1 MDAHPIAAIFP
12 LMTNT
17 NEGVPMTQQH
27 IYSLNDVA
35 ALVGVKP
42 HRIEYALKNGYL
54 PEPAER
60 VTNRRIF
67 TTTDLQAAM
76 IYFAK
81 PASAVYPS
89 RPICHAFIPV
99 LPILAINFLPR

>member
-1 MDAHPIAAIFP
+1 MNH
-12 LMTNT
+12 
-17 NEGVPMTQQH
+17 QK
-27 IYSLNDVA
+27 IYSLKDIA

-67 TTTDLQAAM
+67 TTTDLQRAM
-76 IYFAK
+76 VYFTQETILG
-81 PASAVYPS
+81 
-89 RPICHAFIPV
+89 RPIRI
-99 LPILAINFLPR
+99 

>member
-1 MDAHPIAAIFP
+1 
-12 LMTNT
+12 MTH
-17 NEGVPMTQQH
+17 QH
-27 IYSLNDVA
+27 VYSLKDVA

-67 TTTDLQAAM
+67 TVTDLQAALL
-76 IYFAK
+76 YFAK
-81 PASAVYPS
+81 PATLG
-89 RPICHAFIPV
+89 RPA
-99 LPILAINFLPR
+99 RKDGGR

>member
-1 MDAHPIAAIFP
+1 
-12 LMTNT
+12 
-17 NEGVPMTQQH
+17 MTQQH
-27 IYSLNDVA
+27 IYSLKDVA

-76 IYFAK
+76 VYFAK
-81 PASAVYPS
+81 PATLG
-89 RPICHAFIPV
+89 RPV
-99 LPILAINFLPR
+99 RKDGGR

>member
-1 MDAHPIAAIFP
+1 M
-12 LMTNT
+12 N
-17 NEGVPMTQQH
+17 QH
-27 IYSLNDVA
+27 NIYSLKDVA

-67 TTTDLQAAM
+67 TPADLQAAM
-76 IYFAK
+76 VYFSK
-81 PASAVYPS
+81 PITLG
-89 RPICHAFIPV
+89 RPTSNDSGGTV
-99 LPILAINFLPR
+99 RSGGDQ